1 MAHVFPIEING
12 VRLYINPRQLQV
24 QKNLL
29 SAQADTF
36 TGRVYQIW
44 WAQPEVITISGVVFG
59 DFAYQQLLKL
69 KRDYESKKKSTLRYK
84 TTTYEGFITRFDVT
98 YASENPRQWSYSLTF
113 NLLQGQHFQVEDF
126 TILPEK
132 MPTWMRAPLYVP
144 AAIEALGEEISK
156 SVERLM
162 KTFNLEESFANLSS
176 NAWEVSI
183 RRKLGL

>member
-36 TGRVYQIW
+36 AGRVYQIW
-44 WAQPEVITISGVVFG
+44 WAQPETITISGVVFG

-84 TTTYEGFITRFDVT
+84 STSYEGFITRFDVT
-98 YASENPRQWSYSLTF
+98 YTSENPRQWSYNLTF

-126 TILPEK
+126 TITPER
-132 MPTWMRAPLYVP
+132 MPFWGRALLAVP
-144 AAIEALGEEISK
+144 AAIETFGERVSRFIERTFFSGMPVSGREIIPK
-156 SVERLM
+156 EVWRDI
-162 KTFNLEESFANLSS
+162 SS
-176 NAWEVSI
+176 
-183 RRKLGL
+183 KLGL